1 MTSVEVPYSIACVL
15 PSLVVVDVTN
25 EIAHQVARAETPS
38 GIAFVTAG
46 EGGLLRVNERESG
59 FFADVRALLERLVPL
74 DVEGRE
80 HLLAFLLGARTEQVP
95 FADGELCLGRWLLAY
110 TLTAGIYLVQ
120 TDTESVAAGHWPLMS
135 PWLHTS
141 ALSVFAVLSVLVALL
156 YGAVSRW
163 LADYERYAEQTAAA
177 ARSLLRLARA
187 SVNSHARSDCDPP
200 RRLFGLSFESRP
212 PPVTA

>member
-95 FADGELCLGRWLLAY
+95 FADGELCLGRWQRIL
-110 TLTAGIYLVQ
+110 
-120 TDTESVAAGHWPLMS
+120 
-135 PWLHTS
+135 
-141 ALSVFAVLSVLVALL
+141 
-156 YGAVSRW
+156 
-163 LADYERYAEQTAAA
+163 
-177 ARSLLRLARA
+177 
-187 SVNSHARSDCDPP
+187 
-200 RRLFGLSFESRP
+200 LFGFSDDVP
-212 PPVTA
+212 PEWQLTLVG